1 MWECSCGHIV
11 AGMWPLVLQ
20 ASIAVS
26 IAGISIATL
35 LYALFD
41 WNPWPVLVRLSKRL
55 DPHPTRPAPSGR
67 PIEQIAQHAR
77 RLWRRS
83 HMPDRGLSRAKQLA
97 IRQAYDHVL
106 AEGCEALG
114 LQHLLGV
121 LPPGDELDI
130 ERERVEDLLEYAGL
144 RLRQNS

>member
-1 MWECSCGHIV
+1 
-11 AGMWPLVLQ
+11 MWPFVLQ

-26 IAGISIATL
+26 IAALSIATL
-35 LYALFD
+35 LYALCD
-41 WNPWPVLVRLSKRL
+41 WTPWPVLGRLVKRF
-55 DPHPTRPAPSGR
+55 DPRPKPPTPSGR

-77 RLWRRS
+77 RLWTRS
-83 HMPDRGLSRAKQLA
+83 HQPDRGLSRAKQLA

-106 AEGCEALG
+106 AEGCEALA

-121 LPPGDELDI
+121 LPPGDELDT

-144 RLRQNS
+144 RLRQFN